1 MDVRELDFDL
11 PPERIAATPA
21 ARRDASRLLVVR
33 RATRTIEHRRF
44 SDLPELLPPGT
55 VLIRNNVTV
64 LKARL
69 FGVRPTG
76 GKVECLLLRPTSDP
90 LEWWCMLRPG
100 KRAGDAAGFLVDGR
114 RAVAVE
120 NAHGEY
126 RVRFDLPPGETVQ
139 DFAERLGEI
148 PLPPYIVEARK
159 ERGLASTDDAE
170 RYQTVYADPKAAR
183 AAAAPTAGLHFTPE
197 LLETLK
203 TRGHD
208 AFDLVLDVVAV
219 LAVEVDELLHRGEAL
234 DVRREPG
241 VVRRE
246 QDAGGEQQLAAAQQA
261 GDAVERAIVSAR
273 LQHPGTRVAGG
284 DHQRLLVAE
293 QSAGALRC
301 GGSLSGGLCVVAVVV
316 TTVGVVCATGLV
328 CQALHR
334 GDLFG
339 RMIVFAGDGCDFF
352 GGKATP
358 TCSQYKYVSAQNTFS
373 CC

>member
-1 MDVRELDFDL
+1 MRLEELDFEL

-55 VLIRNNVTV
+55 VLIRNNVSV

-76 GKVECLLLRPTSDP
+76 GKVECLLLRPTLDP

-100 KRAGDAAGFLVDGR
+100 KRAGDAAGFFVDGR

-126 RVRFDLPPGETVQ
+126 RVRFDLPAGETVQ

-159 ERGLASTDDAE
+159 ERGLAPTDDAE
-170 RYQTVYADPKAAR
+170 RYQTVYADPAAAR

-197 LLETLK
+197 LLESLR
-203 TRGHD
+203 TRGHE
-208 AFDLVLDVVAV
+208 AFDLVLDVGPGTFQPVTATDISTHV
-219 LAVEVDELLHRGEAL
+219 MHAETYRIPAKTMQALRERRPRLAIGTTSVRASEDARRKVSGFAHEGDFVSEASIYIQPGDSIGCCEHLLTNFHLPKSTLLCLVGAFL
-234 DVRREPG
+234 TPGDPSG
-241 VVRRE
+241 VVWLKEIYAEAIRE
-246 QDAGGEQQLAAAQQA
+246 EYRFFSY
-261 GDAVERAIVSAR
+261 GDAMLI
-273 LQHPGTRVAGG
+273 L
-284 DHQRLLVAE
+284 
-293 QSAGALRC
+293 
-301 GGSLSGGLCVVAVVV
+301 
-316 TTVGVVCATGLV
+316 
-328 CQALHR
+328 
-334 GDLFG
+334 
-339 RMIVFAGDGCDFF
+339 
-352 GGKATP
+352 
-358 TCSQYKYVSAQNTFS
+358 
-373 CC
+373 

>member
-1 MDVRELDFDL
+1 MRLEELDFEL

-55 VLIRNNVTV
+55 VLIRNNVSV

-76 GKVECLLLRPTSDP
+76 GKVECLLLRPTLDP

-126 RVRFDLPPGETVQ
+126 RVRFDLPAGETVQ

-159 ERGLASTDDAE
+159 ARGLAPTDDAD
-170 RYQTVYADPKAAR
+170 RYQTVYADPAAAR

-197 LLETLK
+197 LLETLR
-203 TRGHD
+203 TRGHE
-208 AFDLVLDVVAV
+208 AFDLVLDVGPGTFQPVTATDITTHV
-219 LAVEVDELLHRGEAL
+219 LHSETYRIPAKTMQALRERRPRLAIGTTSVRASEDARRKIPGFAHEGDFVSEASLFIQPGDTLGCCEYLLTNFHLPKSTLLCLVGAFLTPGDPSGVTWLKEIYAEAI
-234 DVRREPG
+234 REEY
-241 VVRRE
+241 RFFSY
-246 QDAGGEQQLAAAQQA
+246 
-261 GDAVERAIVSAR
+261 GDAMLI
-273 LQHPGTRVAGG
+273 L
-284 DHQRLLVAE
+284 
-293 QSAGALRC
+293 
-301 GGSLSGGLCVVAVVV
+301 
-316 TTVGVVCATGLV
+316 
-328 CQALHR
+328 
-334 GDLFG
+334 
-339 RMIVFAGDGCDFF
+339 
-352 GGKATP
+352 
-358 TCSQYKYVSAQNTFS
+358 
-373 CC
+373 

>member
-1 MDVRELDFDL
+1 VRLEELDFEL

-55 VLIRNNVTV
+55 VLIRNNVSV

-76 GKVECLLLRPTSDP
+76 GKVECLLLRPTLDP

-100 KRAGDAAGFLVDGR
+100 KRAGDAAGFIVDGR

-159 ERGLASTDDAE
+159 ERGLAPTDDAE

-197 LLETLK
+197 LLETLRA
-203 TRGHD
+203 RGHE
-208 AFDLVLDVVAV
+208 AFDLVLDVGPGTFQPVTAADITTHVMHSETYRIPARTMQALRERRPRLAIGTTSVRASEDARRKVPGFAHEGDFVSEASIYIQPGDTLGCCEYLLTNFHLPKSTLLCLVGAFLAPGDPSGVAW
-219 LAVEVDELLHRGEAL
+219 LKEIYAEAI
-234 DVRREPG
+234 REEY
-241 VVRRE
+241 RFFSY
-246 QDAGGEQQLAAAQQA
+246 
-261 GDAVERAIVSAR
+261 GDAMLI
-273 LQHPGTRVAGG
+273 L
-284 DHQRLLVAE
+284 
-293 QSAGALRC
+293 
-301 GGSLSGGLCVVAVVV
+301 
-316 TTVGVVCATGLV
+316 
-328 CQALHR
+328 
-334 GDLFG
+334 
-339 RMIVFAGDGCDFF
+339 
-352 GGKATP
+352 
-358 TCSQYKYVSAQNTFS
+358 
-373 CC
+373 

>member
-1 MDVRELDFDL
+1 MRLEELDFEL

-55 VLIRNNVTV
+55 VLIRNNVSV

-76 GKVECLLLRPTSDP
+76 GKVECLLLRPTLDP
-90 LEWWCMLRPG
+90 REWWCMLRPG
-100 KRAGDAAGFLVDGR
+100 KRAGDTAGFIVDGR

-126 RVRFDLPPGETVQ
+126 RVRFDLPSGETVQ

-159 ERGLASTDDAE
+159 ERGLAPTDDAE

-197 LLETLK
+197 LLETLR
-203 TRGHD
+203 TRGHES
-208 AFDLVLDVVAV
+208 FDLVLDVGPGTFQPVTAPDLSAHV
-219 LAVEVDELLHRGEAL
+219 MHAETYRIPAKSMQALRERRPRLAIGTTSVRASEDALRKVPGFAHEGDFVSEASL
-234 DVRREPG
+234 FIRP
-241 VVRRE
+241 
-246 QDAGGEQQLAAAQQA
+246 
-261 GDAVERAIVSAR
+261 GDAIGCCEHLLTNFHLPKSTLLCLVGAFLTPGDPSGVSWLKEIYAEAIREEYRFFSY
-273 LQHPGTRVAGG
+273 G
-284 DHQRLLVAE
+284 DAMLIL
-293 QSAGALRC
+293 
-301 GGSLSGGLCVVAVVV
+301 
-316 TTVGVVCATGLV
+316 
-328 CQALHR
+328 
-334 GDLFG
+334 
-339 RMIVFAGDGCDFF
+339 
-352 GGKATP
+352 
-358 TCSQYKYVSAQNTFS
+358 
-373 CC
+373 

>member
-1 MDVRELDFDL
+1 MRLEELDFEL

-55 VLIRNNVTV
+55 VLIRNNVSV

-76 GKVECLLLRPTSDP
+76 GKVECLLLRPALDP

-100 KRAGDAAGFLVDGR
+100 KRAGDAAGFIVDGR

-126 RVRFDLPPGETVQ
+126 RVRFDLPAGETVQ

-159 ERGLASTDDAE
+159 ERGLAPTDDAE

-197 LLETLK
+197 LLETLR
-203 TRGHD
+203 TRGHE
-208 AFDLVLDVVAV
+208 AFDLVLDVGPGTFQPVTATDITTHV
-219 LAVEVDELLHRGEAL
+219 MHSETYRIPAKTMQALRERRPRLAIGTTSVRASEDALRKVPGFAHEGDFVSEASIYIQPGDTLGCCEYLLTNFHLPKSTLLCLVGAFLTPGDPSGVTWLKEIYAEAI
-234 DVRREPG
+234 REEY
-241 VVRRE
+241 RFFSY
-246 QDAGGEQQLAAAQQA
+246 
-261 GDAVERAIVSAR
+261 GDAMLI
-273 LQHPGTRVAGG
+273 L
-284 DHQRLLVAE
+284 
-293 QSAGALRC
+293 
-301 GGSLSGGLCVVAVVV
+301 
-316 TTVGVVCATGLV
+316 
-328 CQALHR
+328 
-334 GDLFG
+334 
-339 RMIVFAGDGCDFF
+339 
-352 GGKATP
+352 
-358 TCSQYKYVSAQNTFS
+358 
-373 CC
+373 